1 MVHVSQTRLVPG
13 GENAVL
19 FIHGICGSPR
29 HFSHIIPMVDV
40 LPDDW
45 SYINLLL
52 DGHGGTVSDFSKA
65 TMHQWKE
72 QVWKAFHQ
80 LSENYEKVAVVGHSM
95 GALFALQLAIEFPEK
110 VSFLCLIGA
119 AIRPWVTLRGIACCT
134 RATFGIARED
144 HPVEMAIVSAG
155 GIQLTKKLWQ
165 YISWAPNMLALLL
178 EARYTENLI
187 SRLTTKAVVF
197 QSVQDEMVSNVSSRV
212 LEKVPAVSLTNLENS
227 THFYYPQEDVSKI
240 ITAFAQLCNGV

>member
-13 GENAVL
+13 GKNAVL

-80 LSENYEKVAVVGHSM
+80 LSENHEKVAVVGHSM

-178 EARYTENLI
+178 EARHTENLI

-197 QSVQDEMVSNVSSRV
+197 QSVQDEMVSNASSRV